1 MWMSVQT
8 APVMWMRTA
17 TTCPAPLSVPVDLVS
32 LETVYN
38 VSVSK
43 EQRYQSIN
51 LWWVGEVLE
60 ELIFYILSL
69 SVGEVRLCGDDVC
82 HPNARCVFNSD
93 IGRPMC
99 ECNSGYYG
107 DGKNCTT
114 LGLSNKTCSLSLIEE
129 LYSSYLSDIKCLIVF
144 QRLSVTR
151 PPRSVTRTP
160 SVSTTFRSSA
170 ISVSVGRGSVGM
182 V

>member
-1 MWMSVQT
+1 M
-8 APVMWMRTA
+8 
-17 TTCPAPLSVPVDLVS
+17 
-32 LETVYN
+32 VYN

-51 LWWVGEVLE
+51 LWFVGEVLE

-69 SVGEVRLCGDDVC
+69 PVGEVRLCGDDVC

-129 LYSSYLSDIKCLIVF
+129 LYSSYLSDI
-144 QRLSVTR
+144 
-151 PPRSVTRTP
+151 
-160 SVSTTFRSSA
+160 
-170 ISVSVGRGSVGM
+170 
-182 V
+182 